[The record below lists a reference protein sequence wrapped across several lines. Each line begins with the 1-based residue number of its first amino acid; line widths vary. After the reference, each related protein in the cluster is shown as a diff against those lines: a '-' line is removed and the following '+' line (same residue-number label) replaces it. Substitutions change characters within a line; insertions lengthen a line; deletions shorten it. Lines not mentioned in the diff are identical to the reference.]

1 MTTGYLVKED
11 GDDCNSH
18 RIKGRLC
25 LLHMLLF
32 EDVLHV
38 IVIIQV

>member
-1 MTTGYLVKED
+1 MTTGYLMKED
-11 GDDCNSH
+11 GDDCSNQ
-18 RIKGRLC
+18 RIKGQLS
-25 LLHMLLF
+25 LLYMLLF

>member
-1 MTTGYLVKED
+1 MTTGYLIKED
-11 GDDCNSH
+11 GDDCNSQ
-18 RIKGRLC
+18 RIKGQLS
-25 LLHMLLF
+25 LLYMLLF